1 MTRPTDYGQYLDQTG
16 FEHQLTKELEQL
28 NNWICSVTDMDRA
41 EAFAAMHDTL
51 KGLQA

>member
-1 MTRPTDYGQYLDQTG
+1 MTRQIDYGAYQDDSGL
-16 FEHQLTKELEQL
+16 EHQLTKELEQL

-41 EAFAAMHDTL
+41 EAFTAMHNTL